1 MKSENQA
8 VVWAAGAWCLI
19 LSVGLSYYLIR
30 SFKRGVVMTPS
41 RVPKNVSRAEH
52 PGLYWFAMLVWL
64 LFDLLATGCLLVRIC
79 LFFKPAS

>member
-1 MKSENQA
+1 
-8 VVWAAGAWCLI
+8 
-19 LSVGLSYYLIR
+19 
-30 SFKRGVVMTPS
+30 MTPS

-64 LFDLLATGCLLVRIC
+64 LFDLRATGCLLVRIC